1 VTLRLPD
8 ADLLDAIARA
18 VGRPKWQIVYEAV
31 HPGLKGWRAELTAL
45 RDVNARDTA
54 PALLVLVGAVIFVL
68 LIACAN
74 VANLLL
80 ARGTA
85 RASEMAVRKAL
96 GAGRW
101 RIVRQLLTESAR
113 RKTQSG

>member
-1 VTLRLPD
+1 MERTHSD
-8 ADLLDAIARA
+8 
-18 VGRPKWQIVYEAV
+18 
-31 HPGLKGWRAELTAL
+31 LKGWHAEFTAL
-45 RDVNARDTA
+45 RNVNAGDTA

-96 GAGRW
+96 GAGHW
-101 RIVRQLLTESAR
+101 RVDPPIADGKRSAR
-113 RKTQSG
+113 ARLGGVLGVIIASWGIKGLMHWRHRTC